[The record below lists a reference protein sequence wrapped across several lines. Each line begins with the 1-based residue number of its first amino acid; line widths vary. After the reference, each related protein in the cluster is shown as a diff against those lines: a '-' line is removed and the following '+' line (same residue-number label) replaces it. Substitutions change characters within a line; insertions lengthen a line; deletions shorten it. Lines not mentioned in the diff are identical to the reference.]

1 MEPTVDEISQQVAEI
16 IVDSIE
22 GNNEA
27 ILECIE
33 SDLKEDL
40 YEDAIDGEDETIME
54 EDTSNYE
61 DTINDEGIRNFN
73 VETKKLF
80 YDYLKLQE
88 INDKLLTKS
97 LKQDEIK
104 NLNNLFKNLNKI
116 PKISLLG
123 QSGAGKSTLINKIVN
138 ESVLESSS
146 GKGAVTQFPVE
157 LVYGETTRFNITK
170 IDEELYEIKSIVD
183 DKSWLSN
190 RDILD
195 DFTIRDIIS
204 RVSDFIDG
212 MNKWEIPYSE
222 KKKKFLWKEFNK
234 KIAGNIGP
242 DGKDGKDRKDK
253 KYHFE
258 YKNTINGKDVCS
270 WVNVSPFIKKISFWF
285 NCNLLKSVTLVDL
298 PGLYDKSEV
307 RTRKTK
313 EYLDNE
319 TDFIMIVENNDR
331 AATSSFID
339 KSLNSYIINIVVK
352 KQIPDILLV
361 LTNIDRTYDD
371 CIEEA
376 GEEDSDSDDE
386 DIMDNA
392 KSEFLKRIENTR
404 LKITEDIEQNPSLK
418 THNITKDN
426 INIQFYSSKG
436 NIGNISDFKVSNI
449 ITSINNICE
458 TRVKRY
464 SDMILNIIRENY
476 HFIKGYVN
484 KDSIQEEEIEKIKQ
498 ILSLIKKDIVNDITV
513 KSTYKDLMVEDREF
527 TDILT
532 FNEEYSNRLRNRQET
547 HGLTLWAT
555 LRKLYHESNDGTV
568 YNIVEDLSEEYVKFW
583 KIMYNDFIKDINSK
597 YWSNNKVIDDM
608 VTFEKLK
615 EINGVDV
622 GDITDFKKRIR
633 NIFNNGNSQII
644 INYDVYNSYE
654 NYLKTTGLKIIE
666 DSIRKNILIYHYK
679 AINLSGEGSSSE
691 CRKYI
696 SEMLSISKNKIVKDS
711 INKKIVTI
719 LNEINEKNHKSFN
732 EKLDDIFKNFCEQ
745 YEEGY
750 IIDVDGINQLLE
762 EMNDYY

>member
-22 GNNEA
+22 ENNEA

-80 YDYLKLQE
+80 FDYLKLQE

-170 IDEELYEIKSIVD
+170 IDEELYEIKSIMD

-190 RDILD
+190 CDILD

-204 RVSDFIDG
+204 RVSDFIDD

-234 KIAGNIGP
+234 KISGNIGP

-258 YKNTINGKDVCS
+258 YKTTINDKDICS

-376 GEEDSDSDDE
+376 GEDSDSDDE

-436 NIGNISDFKVSNI
+436 NIGNISGFNVSNI

-464 SDMILNIIRENY
+464 SDMILNIIKENY

-498 ILSLIKKDIVNDITV
+498 ILLQIKKDIVNDITI
-513 KSTYKDLMVEDREF
+513 KSTYKDLMIEDREF

-597 YWSNNKVIDDM
+597 YWFNNKVIDDM

-622 GDITDFKKRIR
+622 GDITDFKRRIK

-679 AINLSGEGSSSE
+679 AINLSGDGSSNE

>member
-22 GNNEA
+22 ENNKA

-33 SDLKEDL
+33 SDFKEDL
-40 YEDAIDGEDETIME
+40 YEDAIDDEDETILE
-54 EDTSNYE
+54 KDTTNHEDTL
-61 DTINDEGIRNFN
+61 NDEYTHNFN
-73 VETKKLF
+73 VDTKKLF
-80 YDYLKLQE
+80 CDYLKLQE

-104 NLNNLFKNLNKI
+104 NLNNLFRNLNKI

-170 IDEELYEIKSIVD
+170 IDEELHEIKIIMD

-190 RDILD
+190 HDILD
-195 DFTIRDIIS
+195 DFTIREIIS
-204 RVSDFIDG
+204 SVSNFIDS
-212 MNKWEIPYSE
+212 MNKWKIPYNE
-222 KKKKFLWKEFNK
+222 KKKKIQWKEFNK
-234 KIAGNIGP
+234 KISGNIGP
-242 DGKDGKDRKDK
+242 DGKDK
-253 KYHFE
+253 KYHYE
-258 YKNTINGKDVCS
+258 YKTTINGKDICS
-270 WVNVSPFIKKISFWF
+270 WVNVSPFIKKLSFWF

-307 RTRKTK
+307 RTKKTK
-313 EYLDNE
+313 DYLDNE

-371 CIEEA
+371 CIE
-376 GEEDSDSDDE
+376 DSDSDDE
-386 DIMDNA
+386 DIMVNA
-392 KSEFLKRIENTR
+392 KSEFIKRIETTR
-404 LKITEDIEQNPSLK
+404 FKITEDIEQNPSLK
-418 THNITKDN
+418 THSITKDN

-436 NIGNISDFKVSNI
+436 NIGMISGFNVSNI

-464 SDMILNIIRENY
+464 SDMILNIIKENY

-498 ILSLIKKDIVNDITV
+498 ILLQIKKDIVNDITV
-513 KSTYKDLMVEDREF
+513 KSTYKDLMIEDREF

-555 LRKLYHESNDGTV
+555 LRKLHHESNSGTV

-597 YWSNNKVIDDM
+597 YRSNNKVIDDM
-608 VTFEKLK
+608 GTFEKLK
-615 EINGVDV
+615 EINGIDF
-622 GDITDFKKRIR
+622 GDINDFKRRIK
-633 NIFNNGNSQII
+633 NIFHNGNSHII

-666 DSIRKNILIYHYK
+666 DSIKTNISIYQDK
-679 AINLSGEGSSSE
+679 AIELSGDGSSNE

-696 SEMLSISKNKIVKDS
+696 SEMLSISKNILVKDS

-719 LNEINEKNHKSFN
+719 LNGINKHNQKSFN
-732 EKLDDIFKNFCEQ
+732 EKIDDIFKNFCEQ

-762 EMNDYY
+762 EMNNYY

>member
-1 MEPTVDEISQQVAEI
+1 MEPKVDEISQQVAEI

-22 GNNEA
+22 ENNEA
-27 ILECIE
+27 IMECIT
-33 SDLKEDL
+33 SDFKEDL
-40 YEDAIDGEDETIME
+40 HGEV
-54 EDTSNYE
+54 
-61 DTINDEGIRNFN
+61 INDEDIGDDEDISDEDISGTIKDEDTQNFN

-80 YDYLKLQE
+80 GDYLKLLE

-104 NLNNLFKNLNKI
+104 NLNNLFRNLNKI

-123 QSGAGKSTLINKIVN
+123 QSGAGKSTLINKIVS

-157 LVYGETTRFNITK
+157 LLYGETTRFNITK
-170 IDEELYEIKSIVD
+170 IDGELYELKSIMD

-190 RDILD
+190 HDILD
-195 DFTIRDIIS
+195 DYTTRDIIS
-204 RVSDFIDG
+204 RITAFIDS
-212 MNKWEIPYSE
+212 MNKWKIPYNE
-222 KKKKFLWKEFNK
+222 KKKKFSWKEFNK
-234 KIAGNIGP
+234 KISGNFGP
-242 DGKDGKDRKDK
+242 DGKDK

-258 YKNTINGKDVCS
+258 YKTTKNGKDICS
-270 WVNVSPFIKKISFWF
+270 WVNVSPFIKKLSFWF
-285 NCNLLKSVTLVDL
+285 TCNLLKSVTLVDL

-339 KSLNSYIINIVVK
+339 KSLNNYIINIVVK

-361 LTNIDRTYDD
+361 LTNIDRTYED
-371 CIEEA
+371 CIEA
-376 GEEDSDSDDE
+376 GEDSDSDDE
-386 DIMDNA
+386 DVIDNA
-392 KSEFLKRIENTR
+392 KLEFLKRIKTTR
-404 LKITEDIEQNPSLK
+404 FKITEDIEQNPSLK

-436 NIGNISDFKVSNI
+436 NIGKISGFNVSNI

-464 SDMILNIIRENY
+464 SDMIFNIINENY

-498 ILSLIKKDIVNDITV
+498 ILLQIKKDIIIDITV
-513 KSTYKDLMVEDREF
+513 KSTYKDLMIEDGEF

-532 FNEEYSNRLRNRQET
+532 FNEEYSNLLRDHHET
-547 HGLTLWAT
+547 HGLTLWAA
-555 LRKLYHESNDGTV
+555 LRKLYHESNGGRV
-568 YNIVEDLSEEYVKFW
+568 YNLVEDLSEGYVKFW
-583 KIMYNDFIKDINSK
+583 KRMYNDFIKDINSQ
-597 YWSNNKVIDDM
+597 YSFNNKVIDDM
-608 VTFEKLK
+608 KTFEKLK

-622 GDITDFKKRIR
+622 DDITDFKRRIK
-633 NIFNNGNSQII
+633 NIFNDENSQIT
-644 INYDVYNSYE
+644 INYEVYNSYE
-654 NYLKTTGLKIIE
+654 NYLKTMGLKIIE

-679 AINLSGEGSSSE
+679 AINLSGEGSSNE

-696 SEMLSISKNKIVKDS
+696 FEMLSISKNKVVKDS
-711 INKKIVTI
+711 INDKVVTI
-719 LNEINEKNHKSFN
+719 LNEINEQNHKLFT
-732 EKLDDIFKNFCEQ
+732 EKLNNMFKNFCEQ

-762 EMNDYY
+762 EMTDYC